1 MNIGVLVGDETV
13 YLLPYADDIVLLA
26 DSVDNLQSLLDES
39 IYGVNL
45 TVCVLMRV
53 RQKLYIF
60 VCGLQL
66 LEHVIYLNAGIS
78 Y

>member
-1 MNIGVLVGDETV
+1 MNIGVTVGDETV
-13 YLLPYADDIVLLA
+13 CVLLYANDIVLLA
-26 DSVDNLQSLLDES
+26 DSVNNLQLLLDES

-45 TVCVLMRV
+45 TVCVLIRV

-60 VCGLQL
+60 VWGLQL